1 MDDSRV
7 AKCTY
12 GGGTLMLILSS
23 TTTFDWLSNELCS
36 RFKLKLGHFELRYS
50 YTDCS
55 NCLLELDDD
64 LKIMFMVCG
73 LTKDQLIHIAVRDKA
88 VVNYVQTVNTNI
100 IASPFLLEVVPNN
113 YSFAEDEDTC
123 KYSIQTGS
131 IVDSNAASSS
141 SLSMDFDGISSEYGN
156 EYLGKYGSCG
166 GRKYLST
173 DWEGYITHEGQK
185 FEGGVCEFRD
195 KLAKY
200 SIENGFKM
208 KYLKN
213 EPRRVTA
220 VCAKKESNGCEWHV
234 HAVKSNVNGFF
245 YIKNLNNAHSCSGL
259 IREKRNKAM
268 GSRLVSSIVKDKVR
282 SNPLVRPIELITDL
296 KENYGLDIPYHVAWY
311 GKESATKDL
320 HGDEELSYAHLP
332 WYVNVLKASNV
343 GSHCVL
349 DCGEDG
355 SRFQRIF
362 ICFKASID
370 GFRWCRP
377 MLFIDGTFVTNKY
390 KGTLLGATAKNG
402 NKEVFPFAF
411 AIVSGE
417 TVDNW
422 RWFLQRISEVLVD
435 EGRQLTFISDR
446 HGAIIDAVR
455 TVFPASPHGFCLY
468 HLKENLKK
476 KYPHA
481 VGSFFKDH
489 ILWLFCKLLYAP
501 TVEEYQ
507 DTLKKLRDDGG
518 SKIIDKFLADL
529 PVQNFANAFFPGKRY
544 GEVSNALSESFNS
557 WIKDVRRLP
566 IYEMIDTVRIKMME
580 MISRRKLASEKWSSV
595 LCPVIEDELK
605 NLAAKGRHWRICR
618 ASESVFEVHADL
630 SVMVNLDERFCSCYQ
645 WQLLGFPYQHAIQV
659 IQHSGLCLYNFVD
672 EYYKA
677 DFYKATYAT
686 SIFPIP
692 DIEKPPPAD
701 VFLLPPHTR
710 KPPGRPP
717 TKRFKSSSETKRQ
730 VKCKRCG
737 SCDRHNRRTCKVPI

>member
-12 GGGTLMLILSS
+12 GAGTLMLILSS

-50 YTDCS
+50 FMDCS
-55 NCLLELDDD
+55 NCLLESDDD

-73 LTKDQLIHIAVRDKA
+73 LMKDQLIHIAVRDKA
-88 VVNYVQTVNTNI
+88 VVNHVQTVNTNM
-100 IASPFLLEVVPNN
+100 IASPFLLESAPNN
-113 YSFAEDEDTC
+113 YSFAQDEDTC
-123 KYSIQTGS
+123 KDSSQTGS
-131 IVDSNAASSS
+131 IVDSSAASSS
-141 SLSMDFDGISSEYGN
+141 CLSMDFDGISSEFGN

-200 SIENGFKM
+200 AIENGFKM

-220 VCAKKESNGCEWHV
+220 VCAKKESNGCEWNV

-245 YIKNLNNAHSCSGL
+245 YIKNLNNVHSCSGL

-296 KENYGLDIPYHVAWY
+296 KENYGLDVPYHVAWY

-332 WYVNVLKASNV
+332 WYVDVLKASNV

-362 ICFKASID
+362 ICYKASID

-417 TVDNW
+417 TADNW

-455 TVFPASPHGFCLY
+455 TVFPASAHGFCLY

-476 KYPHA
+476 KYPHS
-481 VGSFFKDH
+481 VGNEESGFLDFIFSASPSF
-489 ILWLFCKLLYAP
+489 
-501 TVEEYQ
+501 
-507 DTLKKLRDDGG
+507 
-518 SKIIDKFLADL
+518 S
-529 PVQNFANAFFPGKRY
+529 
-544 GEVSNALSESFNS
+544 SNL
-557 WIKDVRRLP
+557 
-566 IYEMIDTVRIKMME
+566 
-580 MISRRKLASEKWSSV
+580 
-595 LCPVIEDELK
+595 
-605 NLAAKGRHWRICR
+605 
-618 ASESVFEVHADL
+618 
-630 SVMVNLDERFCSCYQ
+630 
-645 WQLLGFPYQHAIQV
+645 
-659 IQHSGLCLYNFVD
+659 
-672 EYYKA
+672 
-677 DFYKATYAT
+677 
-686 SIFPIP
+686 
-692 DIEKPPPAD
+692 
-701 VFLLPPHTR
+701 
-710 KPPGRPP
+710 
-717 TKRFKSSSETKRQ
+717 SSSL
-730 VKCKRCG
+730 CS
-737 SCDRHNRRTCKVPI
+737 SCANF

>member
-12 GGGTLMLILSS
+12 GAGTLMLILSS
-23 TTTFDWLSNELCS
+23 TTTFDWLSNKFCS

-50 YTDCS
+50 FTDCS

-64 LKIMFMVCG
+64 LKIMFM
-73 LTKDQLIHIAVRDKA
+73 A
-88 VVNYVQTVNTNI
+88 
-100 IASPFLLEVVPNN
+100 VPNN
-113 YSFAEDEDTC
+113 DSFAQDEDTC
-123 KYSIQTGS
+123 KYSSQTGS
-131 IVDSNAASSS
+131 IVDSSAASSS
-141 SLSMDFDGISSEYGN
+141 CLSMNFDGVSSEYGN

-173 DWEGYITHEGQK
+173 DWE
-185 FEGGVCEFRD
+185 
-195 KLAKY
+195 
-200 SIENGFKM
+200 
-208 KYLKN
+208 
-213 EPRRVTA
+213 
-220 VCAKKESNGCEWHV
+220 
-234 HAVKSNVNGFF
+234 
-245 YIKNLNNAHSCSGL
+245 
-259 IREKRNKAM
+259 
-268 GSRLVSSIVKDKVR
+268 DKVR

-296 KENYGLDIPYHVAWY
+296 KENYRLDIPYHVAWY
-311 GKESATKDL
+311 GKESVTKDL

-349 DCGEDG
+349 DCGEDD
-355 SRFQRIF
+355 SRFQWIF

-402 NKEVFPFAF
+402 NEEVFPFAF

-476 KYPHA
+476 KYPHV
-481 VGSFFKDH
+481 VGSSFKDH

-529 PVQNFANAFFPGKRY
+529 PVQNFAIAFFPGKRY

-557 WIKDVRRLP
+557 WVKDVRRLP

-580 MISRRKLASEKWSSV
+580 MISRRKLAYEKWSSV
-595 LCPVIEDELK
+595 L
-605 NLAAKGRHWRICR
+605 
-618 ASESVFEVHADL
+618 FHADL
-630 SVMVNLDERFCSCYQ
+630 SVMVNLDKRFCSCYQ
-645 WQLLGFPYQHAIQV
+645 WQLLGFLCQHAIQV

-677 DFYKATYAT
+677 DFYRATYAT
-686 SIFPIP
+686 PIFPIP
-692 DIEKPPPAD
+692 DIEKPHPGD

-710 KPPGRPP
+710 KHPGRPP

-737 SCDRHNRRTCKVPI
+737 SCDLHNRRTCKVPI

>member
-12 GGGTLMLILSS
+12 GIGTLMLIFTSI
-23 TTTFDWLSNELCS
+23 TTFDWVSNKLCS
-36 RFKLKLGHFELRYS
+36 RFKLKLGYFELRYS
-50 YTDCS
+50 FTDCY
-55 NCLLELDDD
+55 NCLLESDDH
-64 LKIMFMVCG
+64 LKIMFMVCR
-73 LTKDQLIHIAVRDKA
+73 LMKDQLIHIAVRDRA
-88 VVNYVQTVNTNI
+88 VVNHVQTVNTNI
-100 IASPFLLEVVPNN
+100 NASPFLLEAVPNN
-113 YSFAEDEDTC
+113 DSFAQHEDTC
-123 KYSIQTGS
+123 KDSSQTGS
-131 IVDSNAASSS
+131 IVDSSAASSS
-141 SLSMDFDGISSEYGN
+141 CLSMDFDGISSEFGN

-173 DWEGYITHEGQK
+173 DWEGYISHEGQK
-185 FEGGVCEFRD
+185 FKGGVCEFRD

-213 EPRRVTA
+213 EPRCVTV

-234 HAVKSNVNGFF
+234 HAVKSNVNGIF
-245 YIKNLNNAHSCSGL
+245 YIKNLNNTHSCNGL

-268 GSRLVSSIVKDKVR
+268 GSCLVSSIVKDKVR
-282 SNPLVRPIELITDL
+282 SNPLVRAIELIIDL

-311 GKESATKDL
+311 GKESTTKDL

-332 WYVNVLKASNV
+332 WYVDVLKASNV

-362 ICFKASID
+362 ICFKASIV

-377 MLFIDGTFVTNKY
+377 MLFIDGTFATNKY
-390 KGTLLGATAKNG
+390 KGTFLSATAKNG
-402 NKEVFPFAF
+402 NKEVFAFAF

-422 RWFLQRISEVLVD
+422 RSFLQRIFEVLVD
-435 EGRQLTFISDR
+435 EGRLLTFISDR

-455 TVFPASPHGFCLY
+455 TVFPASAHGFCLY
-468 HLKENLKK
+468 HLKENLEK
-476 KYPHA
+476 KYLHS
-481 VGSFFKDH
+481 VGSSFKDH
-489 ILWLFCKLLYAP
+489 ILWLFSKLLYAP

-518 SKIIDKFLADL
+518 STIIDKILVDL
-529 PVQNFANAFFPGKRY
+529 PIQNFANAFFPGKRY

-557 WIKDVRRLP
+557 WVKD
-566 IYEMIDTVRIKMME
+566 
-580 MISRRKLASEKWSSV
+580 
-595 LCPVIEDELK
+595 VIEDELE
-605 NLAAKGRHWRICR
+605 NLAAKGRHLRICH
-618 ASESVFEVHADL
+618 ASESIFKVHVDF

-645 WQLLGFPYQHAIQV
+645 WQLLGFPCQHAIQV
-659 IQHSGLCLYNFVD
+659 IQHAGLCLYNFVD

-677 DFYKATYAT
+677 DFYRATYAT
-686 SIFPIP
+686 LIFPIP
-692 DIEKPPPAD
+692 DIEKPPPGD
-701 VFLLPPHTR
+701 VFILPPHIR
-710 KPPGRPP
+710 KPPRQAP

-730 VKCKRCG
+730 VKCKRCR
-737 SCDRHNRRTCKVPI
+737 SCDLHNRTCKAPI

>member
-12 GGGTLMLILSS
+12 SAGTLMLILSS

-50 YTDCS
+50 FTDCS
-55 NCLLELDDD
+55 NCLLESDDD
-64 LKIMFMVCG
+64 LKIMFM
-73 LTKDQLIHIAVRDKA
+73 
-88 VVNYVQTVNTNI
+88 
-100 IASPFLLEVVPNN
+100 
-113 YSFAEDEDTC
+113 
-123 KYSIQTGS
+123 
-131 IVDSNAASSS
+131 
-141 SLSMDFDGISSEYGN
+141 
-156 EYLGKYGSCG
+156 
-166 GRKYLST
+166 
-173 DWEGYITHEGQK
+173 EGYITHEGQK

-213 EPRRVTA
+213 EPRRVIV
-220 VCAKKESNGCEWHV
+220 VCAKKESNDYEWHV
-234 HAVKSNVNGFF
+234 HDVKSNVNGFF

-282 SNPLVRPIELITDL
+282 SNPLVRLIELITDL
-296 KENYGLDIPYHVAWY
+296 KENYGLHIPYHVAWC

-320 HGDEELSYAHLP
+320 HGDEKLSYANLP
-332 WYVNVLKASNV
+332 WPPLMVFGGVGLCCPLMVLS
-343 GSHCVL
+343 SQTSTRVL
-349 DCGEDG
+349 FYE
-355 SRFQRIF
+355 
-362 ICFKASID
+362 
-370 GFRWCRP
+370 
-377 MLFIDGTFVTNKY
+377 L
-390 KGTLLGATAKNG
+390 
-402 NKEVFPFAF
+402 
-411 AIVSGE
+411 
-417 TVDNW
+417 
-422 RWFLQRISEVLVD
+422 LQRMEIKKYSLLPLRLHPVTLWTI
-435 EGRQLTFISDR
+435 RC
-446 HGAIIDAVR
+446 
-455 TVFPASPHGFCLY
+455 GFCKGY
-468 HLKENLKK
+468 LK
-476 KYPHA
+476 
-481 VGSFFKDH
+481 S
-489 ILWLFCKLLYAP
+489 WWMKLLYVP

-529 PVQNFANAFFPGKRY
+529 PAQNFANAFFPRKRY

-557 WIKDVRRLP
+557 WLKDVRKLP

-618 ASESVFEVHADL
+618 AGESIFEVHADL

-645 WQLLGFPYQHAIQV
+645 WQLLGFPCQHAIQV
-659 IQHSGLCLYNFVD
+659 IQHSGLRLYNFVD

-677 DFYKATYAT
+677 DFYRVTYAT
-686 SIFPIP
+686 PIFPIP
-692 DIEKPPPAD
+692 DTEKPHPGD
-701 VFLLPPHTR
+701 VFLLPPHTK
-710 KPPGRPP
+710 KPPRRPP
-717 TKRFKSSSETKRQ
+717 TKRFKLSSETKRQ

-737 SCDRHNRRTCKVPI
+737 SCDCHNRRTYKFPI

>member
-12 GGGTLMLILSS
+12 GAGTLMVILSS
-23 TTTFDWLSNELCS
+23 TTTFDWLSNELYS
-36 RFKLKLGHFELRYS
+36 RFKLMLGHFELRYS
-50 YTDCS
+50 FIDCS
-55 NCLLELDDD
+55 NCLLESDDD
-64 LKIMFMVCG
+64 LKVMFMVCG
-73 LTKDQLIHIAVRDKA
+73 LMKDQLIHIYVRDKA
-88 VVNYVQTVNTNI
+88 VVVNYVQTVNTNI
-100 IASPFLLEVVPNN
+100 IASPFLLEAVPNN
-113 YSFAEDEDTC
+113 DNFAQDEDTC
-123 KYSIQTGS
+123 KDSSVAGS
-131 IVDSNAASSS
+131 IVDSSAGSSS
-141 SLSMDFDGISSEYGN
+141 CLSIDFDSTSSEFGN
-156 EYLGKYGSCG
+156 DYLGKYGSCG

-173 DWEGYITHEGQK
+173 DWEGYISHEGQK
-185 FEGGVCEFRD
+185 FEGGVSEFRD

-200 SIENGFKM
+200 VIENGFKM
-208 KYLKN
+208 KYLKS

-220 VCAKKESNGCEWHV
+220 VCAKKESDGCEWHV
-234 HAVKSNVNGFF
+234 HAVNSNVNGFF
-245 YIKNLNNAHSCSGL
+245 YIKNLNNIHSCTGL
-259 IREKRNKAM
+259 IRKKRNKAM

-332 WYVNVLKASNV
+332 WYVDVLKASNV
-343 GSHCVL
+343 ESHCVL

-355 SRFQRIF
+355 SHFQRIF

-390 KGTLLGATAKNG
+390 KGTLLGATANNG

-455 TVFPASPHGFCLY
+455 TVFPSSPHGFCLY
-468 HLKENLKK
+468 HLKDNLKK
-476 KYPHA
+476 KYPHS
-481 VGSFFKDH
+481 VGSSFKDH

-501 TVEEYQ
+501 TVKE
-507 DTLKKLRDDGG
+507 
-518 SKIIDKFLADL
+518 
-529 PVQNFANAFFPGKRY
+529 
-544 GEVSNALSESFNS
+544 
-557 WIKDVRRLP
+557 VRRPP
-566 IYEMIDTVRIKMME
+566 IYELIDTIRIKMME
-580 MISRRKLASEKWSSV
+580 MISRRKLASEKWCSV

-605 NLAAKGRHWRICR
+605 NLASKGRHWRICR

-645 WQLLGFPYQHAIQV
+645 WQLLGFPCQHAIQV
-659 IQHSGLCLYNFVD
+659 IHHSGLCLYDFVD

-677 DFYKATYAT
+677 DFYRATYGT
-686 SIFPIP
+686 PIFPIP
-692 DIEKPPPAD
+692 DIEKPPPGD
-701 VFLLPPHTR
+701 VVLLPPHTR

-737 SCDRHNRRTCKVPI
+737 AFDRHNRRTCKAPI

>member
-100 IASPFLLEVVPNN
+100 IASPFLLEAVPNN
-113 YSFAEDEDTC
+113 YSFAQDEDTC

-131 IVDSNAASSS
+131 IVDSSAASSS

-156 EYLGKYGSCG
+156 EYLGKYDSCG

-259 IREKRNKAM
+259 ISEKRNKAM

-481 VGSFFKDH
+481 VGSSFKDH

-544 GEVSNALSESFNS
+544 GE
-557 WIKDVRRLP
+557 
-566 IYEMIDTVRIKMME
+566 
-580 MISRRKLASEKWSSV
+580 
-595 LCPVIEDELK
+595 DELK

-645 WQLLGFPYQHAIQV
+645 WQLLGFPCQHAIQV
-659 IQHSGLCLYNFVD
+659 IQHFGLCLYNFVD

-686 SIFPIP
+686 PIFPIP
-692 DIEKPPPAD
+692 DIKKPPLGD

>member
-1 MDDSRV
+1 
-7 AKCTY
+7 
-12 GGGTLMLILSS
+12 
-23 TTTFDWLSNELCS
+23 
-36 RFKLKLGHFELRYS
+36 
-50 YTDCS
+50 
-55 NCLLELDDD
+55 
-64 LKIMFMVCG
+64 MFMVCG
-73 LTKDQLIHIAVRDKA
+73 LMKDQLIHIANVRDKA
-88 VVNYVQTVNTNI
+88 VVNHVQTVHTNI
-100 IASPFLLEVVPNN
+100 IASPFLLEAVPNN
-113 YSFAEDEDTC
+113 DSFAQDEDTC
-123 KYSIQTGS
+123 KDSSQTGS
-131 IVDSNAASSS
+131 IVDSSAASSS
-141 SLSMDFDGISSEYGN
+141 CLSMDFDGISSEFGN

-185 FEGGVCEFRD
+185 FEGGVCEFCD

-200 SIENGFKM
+200 TIENGFRM

-213 EPRRVTA
+213 EPLHVTA
-220 VCAKKESNGCEWHV
+220 VYAKKESNGCEWHV
-234 HAVKSNVNGFF
+234 HVVKSNVNGFF
-245 YIKNLNNAHSCSGL
+245 YIKNLNNVHSCSSL

-311 GKESATKDL
+311 RKESATKDL

-332 WYVNVLKASNV
+332 WYVDVLKASNV

-370 GFRWCRP
+370 GFLWCRP
-377 MLFIDGTFVTNKY
+377 MLFIDGTFITNKY

-402 NKEVFPFAF
+402 NREVFPFAF
-411 AIVSGE
+411 GIVSGE

-435 EGRQLTFISDR
+435 EGRQLAFISDR

-455 TVFPASPHGFCLY
+455 TVFPASAYGFCLY

-476 KYPHA
+476 KYPH
-481 VGSFFKDH
+481 S
-489 ILWLFCKLLYAP
+489 
-501 TVEEYQ
+501 
-507 DTLKKLRDDGG
+507 
-518 SKIIDKFLADL
+518 
-529 PVQNFANAFFPGKRY
+529 RY
-544 GEVSNALSESFNS
+544 GEVSNALFESFNS
-557 WIKDVRRLP
+557 WVKDVSRLP
-566 IYEMIDTVRIKMME
+566 IYEMIDIVKVKMME
-580 MISRRKLASEKWSSV
+580 MISRRKLASEKWCSV

-605 NLAAKGRHWRICR
+605 NLAAKGHHWRICH
-618 ASESVFEVHADL
+618 ASESIFEIHADL
-630 SVMVNLDERFCSCYQ
+630 SVM
-645 WQLLGFPYQHAIQV
+645 HAIQV
-659 IQHSGLCLYNFVD
+659 IQHSGLCLYNFVN

-677 DFYKATYAT
+677 DFYRATYAT
-686 SIFPIP
+686 PIFPIP
-692 DIEKPPPAD
+692 DIEKPPTRD

-710 KPPGRPP
+710 KPPGRSP
-717 TKRFKSSSETKRQ
+717 TKRFKSSSETKGQ

-737 SCDRHNRRTCKVPI
+737 CCDRHNKRTCKALI

>member
-12 GGGTLMLILSS
+12 GVGTLMLILSS

-50 YTDCS
+50 FTDCS

-100 IASPFLLEVVPNN
+100 IASPVLLEAIPNN
-113 YSFAEDEDTC
+113 DSFAQDEDAC
-123 KYSIQTGS
+123 KYSSQIDS
-131 IVDSNAASSS
+131 IVDSSAASSS
-141 SLSMDFDGISSEYGN
+141 CLSMDFDSISSEYGN

-166 GRKYLST
+166 GHKYLST

-185 FEGGVCEFRD
+185 FEGGVCEFCD

-220 VCAKKESNGCEWHV
+220 MCAKKESNGCEWHV
-234 HAVKSNVNGFF
+234 HVVKSNVNGFF

-282 SNPLVRPIELITDL
+282 SNPLVGPIELITDL

-320 HGDEELSYAHLP
+320 HGDEELSYAPLP
-332 WYVNVLKASNV
+332 W
-343 GSHCVL
+343 
-349 DCGEDG
+349 
-355 SRFQRIF
+355 
-362 ICFKASID
+362 
-370 GFRWCRP
+370 P

-411 AIVSGE
+411 AIVSRE

-435 EGRQLTFISDR
+435 EGRQLTFIFYR
-446 HGAIIDAVR
+446 HGAIIDAVK

-476 KYPHA
+476 KYPHV
-481 VGSFFKDH
+481 VGSSFKDH

-507 DTLKKLRDDGG
+507 DT
-518 SKIIDKFLADL
+518 
-529 PVQNFANAFFPGKRY
+529 Y

-557 WIKDVRRLP
+557 WVKDVRRLP
-566 IYEMIDTVRIKMME
+566 IYEMIDTIRIKMME
-580 MISRRKLASEKWSSV
+580 MISRWKLASEKWSSV
-595 LCPVIEDELK
+595 LCHVIEDELK

-618 ASESVFEVHADL
+618 ASESIFEVHDDL

-645 WQLLGFPYQHAIQV
+645 WQLLGFPCQHAIQV

-677 DFYKATYAT
+677 DFYRATYAT
-686 SIFPIP
+686 PIFLIP
-692 DIEKPPPAD
+692 DIEKPPPGD

-717 TKRFKSSSETKRQ
+717 TKRFKSSNETKRQ

-737 SCDRHNRRTCKVPI
+737 SCDRHNRRTCKIPI

>member
-1 MDDSRV
+1 M

-100 IASPFLLEVVPNN
+100 IASPFLLEAVPNN
-113 YSFAEDEDTC
+113 YSFAQDEDTC

-131 IVDSNAASSS
+131 IVDSSAASSS
-141 SLSMDFDGISSEYGN
+141 CLSMDFDGISSEYGN

-402 NKEVFPFAF
+402 NK
-411 AIVSGE
+411 G
-417 TVDNW
+417 
-422 RWFLQRISEVLVD
+422 
-435 EGRQLTFISDR
+435 
-446 HGAIIDAVR
+446 
-455 TVFPASPHGFCLY
+455 
-468 HLKENLKK
+468 
-476 KYPHA
+476 
-481 VGSFFKDH
+481 
-489 ILWLFCKLLYAP
+489 
-501 TVEEYQ
+501 
-507 DTLKKLRDDGG
+507 
-518 SKIIDKFLADL
+518 
-529 PVQNFANAFFPGKRY
+529 
-544 GEVSNALSESFNS
+544 
-557 WIKDVRRLP
+557 
-566 IYEMIDTVRIKMME
+566 M
-580 MISRRKLASEKWSSV
+580 
-595 LCPVIEDELK
+595 
-605 NLAAKGRHWRICR
+605 
-618 ASESVFEVHADL
+618 
-630 SVMVNLDERFCSCYQ
+630 
-645 WQLLGFPYQHAIQV
+645 
-659 IQHSGLCLYNFVD
+659 
-672 EYYKA
+672 
-677 DFYKATYAT
+677 
-686 SIFPIP
+686 
-692 DIEKPPPAD
+692 
-701 VFLLPPHTR
+701 
-710 KPPGRPP
+710 
-717 TKRFKSSSETKRQ
+717 
-730 VKCKRCG
+730 
-737 SCDRHNRRTCKVPI
+737 

>member
-1 MDDSRV
+1 
-7 AKCTY
+7 
-12 GGGTLMLILSS
+12 MLILPS

-73 LTKDQLIHIAVRDKA
+73 LTKDQLIHITVRDKA

-100 IASPFLLEVVPNN
+100 IASPFLLEAVPNN
-113 YSFAEDEDTC
+113 YSFAQDEDTC

-131 IVDSNAASSS
+131 IVDSSAASSS

-195 KLAKY
+195 KLTKY

-234 HAVKSNVNGFF
+234 DAVKSNVNGFF

-259 IREKRNKAM
+259 IREKINKAM

-362 ICFKASID
+362 ICFKASIE

-402 NKEVFPFAF
+402 NK
-411 AIVSGE
+411 
-417 TVDNW
+417 
-422 RWFLQRISEVLVD
+422 
-435 EGRQLTFISDR
+435 GRQLTFISDR
-446 HGAIIDAVR
+446 HDAIIDAVR

-481 VGSFFKDH
+481 VGSSFKDY

-645 WQLLGFPYQHAIQV
+645 WQLLGFPCQHAIQV

-686 SIFPIP
+686 HIFPIP
-692 DIEKPPPAD
+692 DIEKPPPGD

-717 TKRFKSSSETKRQ
+717 TKHFKSSSETKRQ

>member
-12 GGGTLMLILSS
+12 GAGTLILILSS

-50 YTDCS
+50 FMDCF

-73 LTKDQLIHIAVRDKA
+73 LTMDQLIHIAVRDKA

-100 IASPFLLEVVPNN
+100 IASPFLLEAVPNN
-113 YSFAEDEDTC
+113 DSFAQDEDTC
-123 KYSIQTGS
+123 KYSSQTGS
-131 IVDSNAASSS
+131 IVDSSAASSS
-141 SLSMDFDGISSEYGN
+141 CLSMDFDGISSEYGN
-156 EYLGKYGSCG
+156 EYFGKYGSCG
-166 GRKYLST
+166 GHKYLST

-282 SNPLVRPIELITDL
+282 SNPLVRPIELIIDL
-296 KENYGLDIPYHVAWY
+296 KENYGLDIP
-311 GKESATKDL
+311 
-320 HGDEELSYAHLP
+320 LSCC
-332 WYVNVLKASNV
+332 VASNV
-343 GSHCVL
+343 RSHCVL
-349 DCGEDG
+349 DCGKDG

-370 GFRWCRP
+370 GFQWCRP

-390 KGTLLGATAKNG
+390 K
-402 NKEVFPFAF
+402 EVFPFAF
-411 AIVSGE
+411 AIVSRE

-422 RWFLQRISEVLVD
+422 KWFLQRISEVLVD
-435 EGRQLTFISDR
+435 EGRQLTFIFDR

-481 VGSFFKDH
+481 VGSSFKDH

-507 DTLKKLRDDGG
+507 DTLKKLRDDGS

-557 WIKDVRRLP
+557 WVKDVRRLP
-566 IYEMIDTVRIKMME
+566 IYEMIDT
-580 MISRRKLASEKWSSV
+580 
-595 LCPVIEDELK
+595 DELK

-618 ASESVFEVHADL
+618 ASESIFEVHADL
-630 SVMVNLDERFCSCYQ
+630 SVMVNLDERFCSYYQ
-645 WQLLGFPYQHAIQV
+645 WQLLGFPCQHAIQV
-659 IQHSGLCLYNFVD
+659 IQHFGLCLYNFVD

-677 DFYKATYAT
+677 DFYRATYAT
-686 SIFPIP
+686 PIFLIP
-692 DIEKPPPAD
+692 DIEKPPPRD
-701 VFLLPPHTR
+701 VFLLPPYTR

>member
-12 GGGTLMLILSS
+12 GAGTLMLILSS
-23 TTTFDWLSNELCS
+23 ITTFDWLSNELCS

-50 YTDCS
+50 FTDCS

-73 LTKDQLIHIAVRDKA
+73 LTKNQLIHIVVRDNA

-100 IASPFLLEVVPNN
+100 IASPFLLEAVPNN
-113 YSFAEDEDTC
+113 YSFAQDEDTC

-131 IVDSNAASSS
+131 IVDSSATSSS
-141 SLSMDFDGISSEYGN
+141 CLSMDFDGISSEYGN
-156 EYLGKYGSCG
+156 EYLSKYGSCG
-166 GRKYLST
+166 GRKYLSI
-173 DWEGYITHEGQK
+173 DWEGYITHEGEK
-185 FEGGVCEFRD
+185 FEGEVCEFRD

-245 YIKNLNNAHSCSGL
+245 YVKNLNNAHSCSGL

-343 GSHCVL
+343 ESHCVL

-390 KGTLLGATAKNG
+390 K
-402 NKEVFPFAF
+402 EVFHFAF

-435 EGRQLTFISDR
+435 EGRQLTFIFDR

-455 TVFPASPHGFCLY
+455 TVFRASPHGFCLY

-476 KYPHA
+476 KYLHA
-481 VGSFFKDH
+481 VGSSFKDH

-518 SKIIDKFLADL
+518 SKIIDKFLANL

-557 WIKDVRRLP
+557 WVKDVRRLP

-605 NLAAKGRHWRICR
+605 NLAAKGGHWRICR

-645 WQLLGFPYQHAIQV
+645 WQLLGFPCQHAIQV

-686 SIFPIP
+686 PIFPIP
-692 DIEKPPPAD
+692 DIEKPPPGD
-701 VFLLPPHTR
+701 VLLLPPHTR
-710 KPPGRPP
+710 KPPRRPP
-717 TKRFKSSSETKRQ
+717 TKRFKSSNETKRQ

>member
-1 MDDSRV
+1 
-7 AKCTY
+7 
-12 GGGTLMLILSS
+12 
-23 TTTFDWLSNELCS
+23 
-36 RFKLKLGHFELRYS
+36 
-50 YTDCS
+50 
-55 NCLLELDDD
+55 
-64 LKIMFMVCG
+64 
-73 LTKDQLIHIAVRDKA
+73 
-88 VVNYVQTVNTNI
+88 
-100 IASPFLLEVVPNN
+100 
-113 YSFAEDEDTC
+113 
-123 KYSIQTGS
+123 
-131 IVDSNAASSS
+131 
-141 SLSMDFDGISSEYGN
+141 
-156 EYLGKYGSCG
+156 
-166 GRKYLST
+166 
-173 DWEGYITHEGQK
+173 
-185 FEGGVCEFRD
+185 
-195 KLAKY
+195 
-200 SIENGFKM
+200 
-208 KYLKN
+208 
-213 EPRRVTA
+213 
-220 VCAKKESNGCEWHV
+220 
-234 HAVKSNVNGFF
+234 
-245 YIKNLNNAHSCSGL
+245 
-259 IREKRNKAM
+259 M

-343 GSHCVL
+343 GSHCML

-362 ICFKASID
+362 ICFKAYID
-370 GFRWCRP
+370 SFRWCRP

-390 KGTLLGATAKNG
+390 
-402 NKEVFPFAF
+402 KEVFPFAF

-435 EGRQLTFISDR
+435 EGRQLTFISNR
-446 HGAIIDAVR
+446 HGAIIDVVR
-455 TVFPASPHGFCLY
+455 T
-468 HLKENLKK
+468 
-476 KYPHA
+476 
-481 VGSFFKDH
+481 
-489 ILWLFCKLLYAP
+489 LLYAP

-518 SKIIDKFLADL
+518 SKIIDKFLVDL

-557 WIKDVRRLP
+557 WVKDVHRLP

-595 LCPVIEDELK
+595 MCPVIEDELK
-605 NLAAKGRHWRICR
+605 NLAAKGRHWRIYR
-618 ASESVFEVHADL
+618 ASESIFEVHADL
-630 SVMVNLDERFCSCYQ
+630 SVMVNLDDRFCSCYQ
-645 WQLLGFPYQHAIQV
+645 WQLLGFPCQHAIQV

-677 DFYKATYAT
+677 YFYRATYAT
-686 SIFPIP
+686 PIFPIP
-692 DIEKPPPAD
+692 DIEKPPPGD
-701 VFLLPPHTR
+701 VLLLPPHTK
-710 KPPGRPP
+710 KPPRQPS

>member
-1 MDDSRV
+1 MSFVQFFERRELRSPLRTKLNMDDSRV

-12 GGGTLMLILSS
+12 GAGTLMLILSS

-36 RFKLKLGHFELRYS
+36 RFKLKLRHFELR
-50 YTDCS
+50 
-55 NCLLELDDD
+55 
-64 LKIMFMVCG
+64 
-73 LTKDQLIHIAVRDKA
+73 DKV

-113 YSFAEDEDTC
+113 YSFAQDEDTC
-123 KYSIQTGS
+123 KYSSQTGS
-131 IVDSNAASSS
+131 IVDSSAASSS
-141 SLSMDFDGISSEYGN
+141 CLSMDFDSISSEYGN

-166 GRKYLST
+166 GRKHLST

-220 VCAKKESNGCEWHV
+220 VCAKKESNDCEWHV
-234 HAVKSNVNGFF
+234 HVVKSNVNGFF

-355 SRFQRIF
+355 SCFQRIF

-370 GFRWCRP
+370 VFRWCRP

-390 KGTLLGATAKNG
+390 K
-402 NKEVFPFAF
+402 EVYLFAF

-422 RWFLQRISEVLVD
+422 RWFLQRIYEVLVD

-446 HGAIIDAVR
+446 HGAIIDA
-455 TVFPASPHGFCLY
+455 
-468 HLKENLKK
+468 
-476 KYPHA
+476 
-481 VGSFFKDH
+481 
-489 ILWLFCKLLYAP
+489 
-501 TVEEYQ
+501 
-507 DTLKKLRDDGG
+507 
-518 SKIIDKFLADL
+518 FLANL

-544 GEVSNALSESFNS
+544 GEVSNVLFESFNS
-557 WIKDVRRLP
+557 WVKDVRMLP

-618 ASESVFEVHADL
+618 ASESILEVHADL

-645 WQLLGFPYQHAIQV
+645 WQLLGFPCQHAIQV
-659 IQHSGLCLYNFVD
+659 IQYSGLCLYNFVD

-677 DFYKATYAT
+677 DFYRATYAT
-686 SIFPIP
+686 PIFPIP
-692 DIEKPPPAD
+692 DIEKPPLGD

-710 KPPGRPP
+710 KSPGRPP
-717 TKRFKSSSETKRQ
+717 TKRFKSSNETKRQ
-730 VKCKRCG
+730 VKCKRCC
-737 SCDRHNRRTCKVPI
+737 SCYRHNRRTCKVPI

>member
-12 GGGTLMLILSS
+12 GAGTLMVILSS
-23 TTTFDWLSNELCS
+23 TTTFDWLSNEFCS

-50 YTDCS
+50 FTDCS
-55 NCLLELDDD
+55 NCLLESDDD
-64 LKIMFMVCG
+64 LKVMFMVCG
-73 LTKDQLIHIAVRDKA
+73 LMKDQLIHISVRDKA
-88 VVNYVQTVNTNI
+88 VVVNHVQAVYTDI
-100 IASPFLLEVVPNN
+100 IASPFLLEAAPYNDN
-113 YSFAEDEDTC
+113 IEDTC
-123 KYSIQTGS
+123 IDSSVAGS
-131 IVDSNAASSS
+131 IVESNAASSS
-141 SLSMDFDGISSEYGN
+141 CLSIDFDSTSSEFGN
-156 EYLGKYGSCG
+156 DYLGKYGSCG

-185 FEGGVCEFRD
+185 FEGGVSEFRD

-200 SIENGFKM
+200 AIENGFKM

-220 VCAKKESNGCEWHV
+220 VCAKKESDGCEWHV
-234 HAVKSNVNGFF
+234 HAVNSNVNGFF
-245 YIKNLNNAHSCSGL
+245 YIKNLNNVHSCTGL
-259 IREKRNKAM
+259 IREKSNKAM

-282 SNPLVRPIELITDL
+282 SNPLVRPIELLTDL

-320 HGDEELSYAHLP
+320 HGDEGLSYAHLP
-332 WYVNVLKASNV
+332 WYVDVLKASNV

-455 TVFPASPHGFCLY
+455 TVFPSSPHGFCLY
-468 HLKENLKK
+468 HLKDNLKK
-476 KYPHA
+476 KYPHS
-481 VGSFFKDH
+481 VGSSFKDH

-507 DTLKKLRDDGG
+507 ERLKKLRDDGG
-518 SKIIDKFLADL
+518 ATIIDKFLADL
-529 PVQNFANAFFPGKRY
+529 PVQNFANAYFPGKRY

-557 WIKDVRRLP
+557 WIKEVRRLP
-566 IYEMIDTVRIKMME
+566 IYELIDTIRIKMME
-580 MISRRKLASEKWSSV
+580 MISRRKLASEKWCSV

-605 NLAAKGRHWRICR
+605 NLASKGRHWRICR

-645 WQLLGFPYQHAIQV
+645 WQLLGFPCQHAIQV
-659 IQHSGLCLYNFVD
+659 IHHSRLCLYDFVD

-677 DFYKATYAT
+677 DFYRATYAT
-686 SIFPIP
+686 PIFPIP
-692 DIEKPPPAD
+692 DIEKPPPGD
-701 VFLLPPHTR
+701 VVLLPPHTR

-737 SCDRHNRRTCKVPI
+737 ACDRHNRRTCKAPI